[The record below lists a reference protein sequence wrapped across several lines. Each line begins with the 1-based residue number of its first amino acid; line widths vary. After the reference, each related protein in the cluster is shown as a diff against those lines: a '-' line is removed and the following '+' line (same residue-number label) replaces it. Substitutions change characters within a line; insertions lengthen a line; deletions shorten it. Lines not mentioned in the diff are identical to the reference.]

1 MRMIIP
7 VLCAASLVTACAG
20 ATGEDYDP
28 SLLPKD
34 KASIMQL
41 NDQQLSEL
49 RRVVRQCDDL
59 GRSNHGNSF
68 CVISNLDQY
77 IRLYGTPDLKAF
89 HFSMMPMDRY
99 DEYRTLA
106 VLQRFISGEASRKQ

>member
-1 MRMIIP
+1 MRMLIP
-7 VLCAASLVTACAG
+7 ALCVAFLAG
-20 ATGEDYDP
+20 ACMNGTGEDYDP
-28 SLLPKD
+28 SRLPKD
-34 KASIMQL
+34 KASIIQL

-89 HFSMMPMDRY
+89 HFSMMPIDRY

-106 VLQRFISGEASRKQ
+106 VLQRFISGEAPRKQ